1 MKKQDTKGD
10 SLKNFMEALDEIER
24 TKGIDKEE
32 IISAVEAA
40 LVSAYKRDYKGAQ
53 NVRVE
58 IDRETGE
65 TDVFA
70 QREVVEEMTDELNE
84 ISLEEAKKLS
94 LAYELGDMVEFM
106 VDPMDF
112 GRVAAQNAKQLILQ
126 RLKESERNIIY
137 DTYLEK
143 KDEIM
148 TGSVQRTDRNN
159 VYINLGK
166 AEGTMNFQNQMPG
179 EQYFSG
185 MRLKVYVSVVVKTNK
200 GSQIY
205 VSRTHPMLIKRLFE
219 MEIPEIFDGVVE
231 VKSIAR
237 EAGSRTKIA
246 VFAQNPD
253 VDAVGACVGQKG
265 MRIQNILNELVF
277 ERIDVVLYSE
287 DPVVYIMNAISPA
300 QVIDVQLNEDTR
312 TALVV
317 VDESQ
322 LSLAIGKEGQN
333 VRLAAKLTGW
343 KLDIKTPEQAEEMN
357 GMTEEPE
364 EDITEDI
371 EEISVDIAQNAENDI
386 NEDVTAPLEA
396 ADAISEE
403 E

>member
-185 MRLKVYVSVVVKTNK
+185 MRLKVYVSDVVKTNK

>member
-1 MKKQDTKGD
+1 MKKQDTQKD

-65 TDVFA
+65 TDVYA

-94 LAYELGDMVEFM
+94 LAYELGDMVEFA

-126 RLKESERNIIY
+126 RLKESERNIVF

-143 KDEIM
+143 KDEII

-159 VYINLGK
+159 VYVNLGK

-185 MRLKVYVSVVVKTNK
+185 MRLKVYVSDVVKTNK

-231 VKSIAR
+231 IKSIAR

-246 VFAQNPD
+246 VYAQNPD
-253 VDAVGACVGQKG
+253 IDAVGACVGQKG

-277 ERIDVVLYSE
+277 ERIDVVLYND
-287 DPVVYIMNAISPA
+287 DPVIYIMNAISPA
-300 QVIDVQLNEDTR
+300 QVIEVKLNEETR

-317 VDESQ
+317 VDDSQ

-343 KLDIKTPEQAEEMN
+343 KIDIKTPEQMEEMN
-357 GMTEEPE
+357 VSDAIELQDNNVENNTPVETIEND
-364 EDITEDI
+364 DINSQT
-371 EEISVDIAQNAENDI
+371 EIS
-386 NEDVTAPLEA
+386 
-396 ADAISEE
+396 
-403 E
+403 